1 HDAVRRAEAAGFGV
15 IGNALGRAV
24 LERLLASGH
33 AGTVC
38 VSPIDWARTVLD
50 MPLVSR
56 LKLQR
61 RERAAVERTAARPA
75 QDLLALVRRAAA
87 EAVGRPVADDEPLMA
102 SGLDSLG
109 AVVLAQALSKALGV
123 SLGSV
128 FALNHPSIAEM
139 AEA

>member
-1 HDAVRRAEAAGFGV
+1 
-15 IGNALGRAV
+15 
-24 LERLLASGH
+24 
-33 AGTVC
+33 
-38 VSPIDWARTVLD
+38 
-50 MPLVSR
+50 
-56 LKLQR
+56 
-61 RERAAVERTAARPA
+61 
-75 QDLLALVRRAAA
+75 LALVRRAAA

-139 AEA
+139 AEALAVQAAAGEGNGRPEPAAVAAVRQRTEEPIAIIGSACR